1 LEKIVDLRSDT
12 VTKPSLAMREIMA
25 KAEVG
30 DDVYGEDPTV
40 RQLEEMAAA
49 IMGKEAGLFVVSG
62 TMGNQVALLAHTS
75 RGDEII
81 LEANAHIYT
90 YEVGALAVL
99 GGLLPKLIEGNK
111 GKISPEQLKKAIRPL
126 NIHFPQTTL
135 LCLENT
141 SNFGGGTVISVEEM
155 DQLTDVAHGYGLKV
169 HLDGARIFNAAV
181 YLGVPVRE
189 LVKGVDSVMFC
200 LAKGLGA
207 PVGSVLVG
215 SKEFIEKARKYRKML
230 GGGLRQSGILAAAGI
245 YALENNI
252 KRLAYDHLLARKL
265 AEGLAELPGLYI
277 DLDTVQTN
285 ILMVDIVR
293 EDLNSTQL
301 VDILKDE
308 GVLSSAIS
316 EKRVRFV
323 THRDVGDKDID
334 YTLQV
339 MSKIMMAK

>member
-1 LEKIVDLRSDT
+1 
-12 VTKPSLAMREIMA
+12 M
-25 KAEVG
+25 
-30 DDVYGEDPTV
+30 
-40 RQLEEMAAA
+40 
-49 IMGKEAGLFVVSG
+49 
-62 TMGNQVALLAHTS
+62 
-75 RGDEII
+75 
-81 LEANAHIYT
+81 
-90 YEVGALAVL
+90 
-99 GGLLPKLIEGNK
+99 
-111 GKISPEQLKKAIRPL
+111 
-126 NIHFPQTTL
+126 

-339 MSKIMMAK
+339 MSKIMMDK